1 MRKIKLGALLTLFI
15 AAIASTNASA
25 DGENILTVN
34 ADVTTKLTLIL
45 SQQQMNFTF
54 EDGAFQS
61 SNVTITGSTNSSRGY
76 KISVQAN
83 LPYTELKHQKV
94 TILDNIPAIAEP
106 IESSAFPE
114 SGWGYSTDA
123 TLFKPLTIEPA
134 TAFETTINGRIDH
147 TFSTGIKAST
157 TLPAGIYSNELL
169 FSIVANPT
177 ATSLEMAYEDSGAE
191 RVTVGNGEYFTM
203 QDMTPLIC
211 AMTDDIPS
219 EIQAVDVRDNKLYW
233 ITKLADG
240 HCWMTQNLDLDLDS
254 SVALTSDTTNLKTV
268 SSWTPSV
275 STTTVDEA
283 PGVTWP
289 TQPRIDPR
297 SLEIGDSYQYGN
309 SSSLRDV
316 PYDESGEHGHVGNL
330 YTWMAA
336 VATNDGRAFTHTTMD
351 HPERIPQDSICPKGW
366 RLPTITNSDATKK
379 NSDNEFARL
388 NYLYNESSS
397 TSNTGLYSAPLFFV
411 TAGYGWEAGYYGGIY
426 GHPGRYG
433 EYWSST
439 YPESDSSSYY
449 VEIDSSLNTNRLSE
463 LWSNDRYEGKS
474 IRCVAE
480 SE

>member
-1 MRKIKLGALLTLFI
+1 MQKIKLGALLTLFI
-15 AAIASTNASA
+15 AAIVSTNASA

-34 ADVTTKLTLIL
+34 ADVTTKLSLIL

-106 IESSAFPE
+106 LESSAFPE

-134 TAFETTINGRIDH
+134 TAFETAVNGRIDH

-211 AMTDDIPS
+211 AMVDDIPS

-240 HCWMTQNLDLDLDS
+240 HCWMTQNLDFDLDAN
-254 SVALTSDTTNLKTV
+254 VALTSDTTNLKTV

-275 STTTVDEA
+275 STTTVDGA

-289 TQPRIDPR
+289 TEPRVDPR
-297 SLEIGDSYQYGN
+297 SLEIGDNYQYGN
-309 SSSLRDV
+309 SSALRNV
-316 PYDESGEHGHVGNL
+316 PYDESGQHGHVGNI

-336 VATNDGRAFTHTTMD
+336 IATNDGTAFVHSTMG
-351 HPERIPQDSICPKGW
+351 HPERVPQDSICPKGW
-366 RLPTITNSDATKK
+366 RLPTITDSDHTKK

-388 NYLYNESSS
+388 NYLYNEDSS
-397 TSNTGLYSAPLFFV
+397 TSNTGLYSAPLYFT
-411 TAGYGWEAGYYGGIY
+411 TAGFGWEAGYYGGVY

-433 EYWSST
+433 EYWAST
-439 YPESDSSSYY
+439 HPESDMHSYY
-449 VEIDSSLNTNRLSE
+449 VEMDSSLYTNSFSQLIN
-463 LWSNDRYEGKS
+463 NDRYDGKS
-474 IRCVAE
+474 IRCIAE
-480 SE
+480 